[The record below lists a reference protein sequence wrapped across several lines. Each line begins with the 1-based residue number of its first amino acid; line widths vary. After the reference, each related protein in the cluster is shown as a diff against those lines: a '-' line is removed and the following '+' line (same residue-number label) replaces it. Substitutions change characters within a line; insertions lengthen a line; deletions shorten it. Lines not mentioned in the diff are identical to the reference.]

1 MSIHPNSNEANN
13 PFAILSTINQVE
25 GFDPSAFAVE
35 YSDLTTGDTRKRL
48 PVMAQMA
55 WFRLKYP
62 EGRISVEVKPAQSCF
77 VATAK
82 VYPHYNDP
90 PEHFLA
96 EATASRSYDPQNPSV
111 SPREW
116 AQTAAV
122 GVALRNA
129 GFGLQFSIAGESFSS
144 TAPTELPDAQTPVSP
159 APAPAAYPPASE
171 LAPVASAP
179 VPAPAPAPV
188 VETKEAKLNKAMNMP
203 CPITKYKG
211 KTLGEVA
218 VLDPNALNWIVRKYT
233 SDPDIQAAAQLICE
247 HAVEVAG
254 S

>member
-62 EGRISVEVKPAQSCF
+62 EGRISVEVKPAQTCF
-77 VATAK
+77 VAIAK

-96 EATASRSYDPQNPSV
+96 EATASRSHDPQNPSV

-129 GFGLQFSIAGESFSS
+129 GFGLQFSIAGESFLPPPQLSCLMPSLRS
-144 TAPTELPDAQTPVSP
+144 TLFPLLRHILLLSWLLLFLLLLLFPLLP
-159 APAPAAYPPASE
+159 
-171 LAPVASAP
+171 L
-179 VPAPAPAPV
+179 
-188 VETKEAKLNKAMNMP
+188 
-203 CPITKYKG
+203 
-211 KTLGEVA
+211 
-218 VLDPNALNWIVRKYT
+218 W
-233 SDPDIQAAAQLICE
+233 
-247 HAVEVAG
+247 
-254 S
+254 

>member
-62 EGRISVEVKPAQSCF
+62 EGRISVEVKPAQTCF
-77 VATAK
+77 VAIAK

-96 EATASRSYDPQNPSV
+96 EATASRSHDPQNPSV

-129 GFGLQFSIAGESFSS
+129 GFGLQFNIAGESFAS
-144 TAPTELPDAQTPVSP
+144 TAPTELPDAQPTVNPVSAPTAYP
-159 APAPAAYPPASE
+159 APE
-171 LAPVASAP
+171 LAPVVSAP
-179 VPAPAPAPV
+179 APVPAPAPV
-188 VETKEAKLNKAMNMP
+188 VETKEDKLNKAMQMP

-218 VLDPNALNWIVRKYT
+218 VMDPKALDWIVRRFN
-233 SDPDIQAAAQLICE
+233 SDPKIKAAAQLICE
-247 HAVEVAG
+247 YAVEVAG
-254 S
+254 A